1 MWKLSTESKLL
12 YKYVTKITNVISR
25 PECFKLLSTKKL
37 ACFKLQTSKKTLQ
50 PIFPIFSLRTD
61 SSKWQLVVL
70 ENEMRKRQATHGR
83 AVDDHEVFTLNR
95 SSHTK
100 LDNSRIVPGKPVEC
114 LLCPP

>member
-37 ACFKLQTSKKTLQ
+37 ACLKLQTSKKTLQ

-61 SSKWQLVVL
+61 SSKWQVVVL

-83 AVDDHEVFTLNR
+83 AVDDHEGFSV
-95 SSHTK
+95 H
-100 LDNSRIVPGKPVEC
+100 VKPFLTHKTRQFEDC
-114 LLCPP
+114 SW